1 MKKIFILLALII
13 VVGLF
18 ISRRK
23 KANDNL
29 ENQTPNSMPENNEAK
44 MTQNQKNNLSSKE
57 EDRSVA
63 STQQNSSES
72 FKSEEELLEYLKSE
86 GSGNWKFIRNS
97 EGKVM
102 TVSGGNMPSVGKNSS
117 SALEFAKK
125 IAPFFQVESAQV
137 VIRKDGKSFSQTGR
151 SKIYR
156 FEQKIN
162 NYEVYGAGITLMT
175 SKNDDSAYMITTD
188 LKEVK
193 GLSFKTA
200 ESTTALDF
208 KDVVLNEFSSEERMK
223 IKRIEPKPVI
233 WANSEPAELAWV
245 YLVETWDKKFQKIKV
260 LVGAE
265 SGKVLTK
272 EKISF
277 N

>member
-13 VVGLF
+13 LVGFF
-18 ISRRK
+18 ISQK
-23 KANDNL
+23 NKANNDS
-29 ENQTPNSMPENNEAK
+29 ENQIQNFIPEDK
-44 MTQNQKNNLSSKE
+44 VTQNQKNKLNPKE

-72 FKSEEELLEYLKSE
+72 FKSEDELLEYLKSE
-86 GSGNWKFIRNS
+86 GSGDWKFIRNS
-97 EGKVM
+97 VGKVM

-175 SKNDDSAYMITTD
+175 SKTDDSAYMITTD

-193 GLSFKTA
+193 DISFKTA
-200 ESTTALDF
+200 RSTSAEEF
-208 KDVVLNEFSSEERMK
+208 KNIVLNEFSNSEKTK
-223 IKRIEPKPVI
+223 IQRIEPKPVI

-245 YLVETWDKKFQKIKV
+245 YLVETYDKKFQKLKI
-260 LVGAE
+260 LVGTE

-272 EKISF
+272 EKVSF